1 MYKLV
6 LSPLDQRHDYRPS
19 TVEKFA
25 NQLSTAKMVS
35 FSLALLTA
43 FVGTTFAHPGHDVR
57 AEAAARAEYRAR
69 PEYRSLSHC
78 ASTIKAR
85 DGPLI
90 QRRMDMV
97 DKLRE
102 KRGIQKRGW
111 AEVLRTDHES
121 SLDVTPESS
130 AADIFGSDNACIL
143 QAETTEGPYCRSSNS
158 QRALSK
164 R

>member
-1 MYKLV
+1 MI
-6 LSPLDQRHDYRPS
+6 P
-19 TVEKFA
+19 
-25 NQLSTAKMVS
+25 
-35 FSLALLTA
+35 FSVALLTA
-43 FVGTTFAHPGHDVR
+43 FIGTTFAHPGHDVR
-57 AEAAARAEYRAR
+57 AEAAARAEFRAR

-111 AEVLRTDHES
+111 AEVLRTDHQS
-121 SLDVTPESS
+121 SLDVAPGSS
-130 AADIFGSDNACIL
+130 AEAIFGSNNACIL
-143 QAETTEGPYCRSSNS
+143 QAETTEGPYCKCPNS
-158 QRALSK
+158 PRIPAS
-164 R
+164 RREN